1 MDDWDRD
8 IGDLRSII
16 FWRKMLKKIL
26 ALLTIIALIVIF
38 MYKDLY
44 TRVTVLGTLFSGE
57 EQYENLNR
65 FYKFIDS
72 STLSPSSNPLNFKS
86 SKTISLPSS
95 FNFNDAVI
103 GTENFL
109 QRTDTSALLILQNG
123 RIQFEK
129 YWLTGGE
136 NVQWMSMSVA
146 KSFISALVG
155 IAIRD
160 GHINNIEEAI
170 SDYVPELKN
179 SPYNNVRIKDVLQ
192 MSSGASW
199 NEDYSDPES
208 DINRWAK
215 IFALGGSFDEFIQ
228 TLSDDF
234 KPGTRNRYNSMDT
247 QALGMLV
254 NRATG
259 KTITNYMTEML
270 WHPMGASNEG
280 YWLLDSE
287 GMEMAFAGL
296 NITARDYAKFGE
308 LYRLDG
314 KLNGQQIVPKS
325 WVKDSITPDGPH
337 LTPGDNPL
345 SDYPLGYGY
354 QWWVPEGDKGEFMA
368 IGVYNQM
375 IYVAPES
382 NMVIVKLSANSSY
395 GTAEDTGIASEL
407 ETIEFFRAIANKA
420 FN

>member
-1 MDDWDRD
+1 MDDWHRD

-314 KLNGQQIVPKS
+314 KLNGQQIIPKS

-407 ETIEFFRAIANKA
+407 ETIEFFRAIANKSL
-420 FN
+420 

>member
-1 MDDWDRD
+1 MDDWHRD

-314 KLNGQQIVPKS
+314 KLNGQQIIPKS

-354 QWWVPEGDKGEFMA
+354 QWWVPGGDKGEFMA
-368 IGVYNQM
+368 IGIYNQM

-407 ETIEFFRAIANKA
+407 ETIEFFRAIANKSL
-420 FN
+420 

>member
-1 MDDWDRD
+1 M
-8 IGDLRSII
+8 
-16 FWRKMLKKIL
+16 
-26 ALLTIIALIVIF
+26 T
-38 MYKDLY
+38 
-44 TRVTVLGTLFSGE
+44 
-57 EQYENLNR
+57 
-65 FYKFIDS
+65 
-72 STLSPSSNPLNFKS
+72 PSSAPINFKS
-86 SKTISLPSS
+86 RKTISLPVS
-95 FNFNDAVI
+95 FNLNNVEI
-103 GTENFL
+103 ETENFL
-109 QRTDTSALLILQNG
+109 QRTDTSALLILKNG
-123 RIQFEK
+123 EIQFEQ

-136 NVQWMSMSVA
+136 DVQWMSMSVA

-199 NEDYSDPES
+199 DENYSDPES

-228 TLSDDF
+228 TLSNDF
-234 KPGTRNRYNSMDT
+234 EPGTINHYNSMDT

-259 KTITNYMTEML
+259 KSITDYMTEML
-270 WHPMGASNEG
+270 WHPMGAVNEG

-296 NITARDYAKFGE
+296 NVTARDYAKFGE

-314 KLNGQQIVPKS
+314 ELHGQQIVPKS

-354 QWWVPEGDKGEFMA
+354 QWWVPGGDEGEFMA

-382 NMVIVKLSANSSY
+382 SMVIVKLSANSSY
-395 GTAEDTGIASEL
+395 GTAEDTDMASEL
-407 ETIEFFRAIANKA
+407 ETIEFFRAIANKDL
-420 FN
+420 

>member
-1 MDDWDRD
+1 MDDWHRY

-146 KSFISALVG
+146 KSFIFC
-155 IAIRD
+155 
-160 GHINNIEEAI
+160 
-170 SDYVPELKN
+170 
-179 SPYNNVRIKDVLQ
+179 
-192 MSSGASW
+192 SSW
-199 NEDYSDPES
+199 HCNK
-208 DINRWAK
+208 RW
-215 IFALGGSFDEFIQ
+215 SYQ
-228 TLSDDF
+228 
-234 KPGTRNRYNSMDT
+234 
-247 QALGMLV
+247 Q
-254 NRATG
+254 
-259 KTITNYMTEML
+259 
-270 WHPMGASNEG
+270 
-280 YWLLDSE
+280 
-287 GMEMAFAGL
+287 
-296 NITARDYAKFGE
+296 
-308 LYRLDG
+308 YRRG
-314 KLNGQQIVPKS
+314 N
-325 WVKDSITPDGPH
+325 
-337 LTPGDNPL
+337 
-345 SDYPLGYGY
+345 
-354 QWWVPEGDKGEFMA
+354 
-368 IGVYNQM
+368 
-375 IYVAPES
+375 
-382 NMVIVKLSANSSY
+382 
-395 GTAEDTGIASEL
+395 
-407 ETIEFFRAIANKA
+407 FRLCA
-420 FN
+420 

>member
-1 MDDWDRD
+1 M
-8 IGDLRSII
+8 I
-16 FWRKMLKKIL
+16 
-26 ALLTIIALIVIF
+26 
-38 MYKDLY
+38 
-44 TRVTVLGTLFSGE
+44 
-57 EQYENLNR
+57 
-65 FYKFIDS
+65 
-72 STLSPSSNPLNFKS
+72 PSSAPINFKS
-86 SKTISLPSS
+86 RKTISLPVS
-95 FNFNDAVI
+95 FNLNNVEI
-103 GTENFL
+103 ETENFL
-109 QRTDTSALLILQNG
+109 QRTDTSALLILKNG
-123 RIQFEK
+123 EIQFEQ

-136 NVQWMSMSVA
+136 DVQWMSMSVA
-146 KSFISALVG
+146 KSFISALIG

-160 GHINNIEEAI
+160 GHIKSIEEAI
-170 SDYVPELKN
+170 STYVPELKN

-199 NEDYSDPES
+199 DENYSDPES

-228 TLSDDF
+228 TLSNDF
-234 KPGTRNRYNSMDT
+234 EPGTINHYNSMDT

-259 KTITNYMTEML
+259 KSITNYMTEML
-270 WHPMGASNEG
+270 WHPMGAVNEG

-296 NITARDYAKFGE
+296 NATARDYAKFGE

-314 KLNGQQIVPKS
+314 ELNGQQIVPKS

-354 QWWVPEGDKGEFMA
+354 QWWVPGGDEGEFMA

-382 NMVIVKLSANSSY
+382 SMVIVILSANSSY
-395 GTAEDTGIASEL
+395 GTAEDTDMASEL
-407 ETIEFFRAIANKA
+407 ETIEFFRAIANKDL
-420 FN
+420 

>member
-1 MDDWDRD
+1 
-8 IGDLRSII
+8 
-16 FWRKMLKKIL
+16 
-26 ALLTIIALIVIF
+26 

-44 TRVTVLGTLFSGE
+44 TRVTVIGTLFSGE

-86 SKTISLPSS
+86 SKTISLPAS

-228 TLSDDF
+228 TLSYDF
-234 KPGTRNRYNSMDT
+234 KPGTINHYNSMDT

-259 KTITNYMTEML
+259 KSITDYMTEML
-270 WHPMGASNEG
+270 WHPMGASDKG

-296 NITARDYAKFGE
+296 NVTARDYAKFGE
-308 LYRLDG
+308 LYRLNG

-354 QWWVPEGDKGEFMA
+354 QWWVPGGDKGEFMA

-395 GTAEDTGIASEL
+395 GTAEDTDMASEL
-407 ETIEFFRAIANKA
+407 ETIEFFRAIANK
-420 FN
+420 NL

>member
-1 MDDWDRD
+1 
-8 IGDLRSII
+8 
-16 FWRKMLKKIL
+16 MLKKIL
-26 ALLTIIALIVIF
+26 VLLTIIALIMIF

-44 TRVTVLGTLFSGE
+44 TRVTVIGTLFSGE

-86 SKTISLPSS
+86 SKTISLPAS
-95 FNFNDAVI
+95 FNFNDTVI

-160 GHINNIEEAI
+160 SHINNIEEAI

-234 KPGTRNRYNSMDT
+234 KPGTRNHYNSMDT

-314 KLNGQQIVPKS
+314 KLNGQQIVPES

-337 LTPGDNPL
+337 LTPGNNPL

-354 QWWVPEGDKGEFMA
+354 QWWVPGGDKGEFMA

-395 GTAEDTGIASEL
+395 GTDEDTDMASEL
-407 ETIEFFRAIANKA
+407 ETIEFFRAIANK
-420 FN
+420 NL

>member
-1 MDDWDRD
+1 MDDWHRD

-368 IGVYNQM
+368 IGIYNQM

-407 ETIEFFRAIANKA
+407 ETIEFFRAIANKSL
-420 FN
+420 

>member
-1 MDDWDRD
+1 
-8 IGDLRSII
+8 
-16 FWRKMLKKIL
+16 MLKKIL
-26 ALLTIIALIVIF
+26 VLLTIIALIMIF

-44 TRVTVLGTLFSGE
+44 TRVTVIGTLFSGE

-86 SKTISLPSS
+86 SKTISLPAS

-109 QRTDTSALLILQNG
+109 KRTDTSALLILQNG

-228 TLSDDF
+228 TLSYDF
-234 KPGTRNRYNSMDT
+234 KPGTRNHYNSMDT

-254 NRATG
+254 DRATG

-314 KLNGQQIVPKS
+314 RLNGQQIVPKS

-337 LTPGDNPL
+337 LTPGNNPL

-354 QWWVPEGDKGEFMA
+354 QWWVPGGDKGEFMA

-395 GTAEDTGIASEL
+395 GTDEDTDMASEL
-407 ETIEFFRAIANKA
+407 ETIEFFRAIANK
-420 FN
+420 NL

>member
-1 MDDWDRD
+1 M
-8 IGDLRSII
+8 I
-16 FWRKMLKKIL
+16 KKIL
-26 ALLTIIALIVIF
+26 VLLTIIILIAIF
-38 MYKDLY
+38 VYKDLY
-44 TRVTVLGTLFSGE
+44 TRVTVIGTLFSGE

-65 FYKFIDS
+65 FYKFINS
-72 STLSPSSNPLNFKS
+72 STLIPSSAPINFKS
-86 SKTISLPSS
+86 RKTISLPVS
-95 FNFNDAVI
+95 FNLNNVEI
-103 GTENFL
+103 ETENFL
-109 QRTDTSALLILQNG
+109 QRTDTSALLILKNG
-123 RIQFEK
+123 EIQFEQ

-136 NVQWMSMSVA
+136 DVQWMSMSVA

-199 NEDYSDPES
+199 DENYSDPES
-208 DINRWAK
+208 DINRWAN

-228 TLSDDF
+228 TLSNDF
-234 KPGTRNRYNSMDT
+234 EPGTINHYNSMDT

-259 KTITNYMTEML
+259 KSITNYMTEML
-270 WHPMGASNEG
+270 WHPMGAVNEG

-296 NITARDYAKFGE
+296 NATARDYAKFGE

-314 KLNGQQIVPKS
+314 ELNGQQIVPKS

-345 SDYPLGYGY
+345 SDYPL
-354 QWWVPEGDKGEFMA
+354 DMA
-368 IGVYNQM
+368 ISGGCPK
-375 IYVAPES
+375 VAK
-382 NMVIVKLSANSSY
+382 VNSWQL
-395 GTAEDTGIASEL
+395 GFTT
-407 ETIEFFRAIANKA
+407 K
-420 FN
+420 

>member
-1 MDDWDRD
+1 
-8 IGDLRSII
+8 
-16 FWRKMLKKIL
+16 MLKKIL
-26 ALLTIIALIVIF
+26 VLLTIIALIMIF

-44 TRVTVLGTLFSGE
+44 TRVTVIGTLFSGE

-86 SKTISLPSS
+86 SKTISLPAS

-109 QRTDTSALLILQNG
+109 KRTDTSALLILQNG

-228 TLSDDF
+228 TLSYDF
-234 KPGTRNRYNSMDT
+234 KPGTRNHYNSMDT

-354 QWWVPEGDKGEFMA
+354 QWWVPGGDKGEFMA

-395 GTAEDTGIASEL
+395 GTAEDTDMASEL
-407 ETIEFFRAIANKA
+407 ETIEFFRAIANK
-420 FN
+420 NL

>member
-1 MDDWDRD
+1 MVKR
-8 IGDLRSII
+8 
-16 FWRKMLKKIL
+16 IL
-26 ALLTIIALIVIF
+26 GVLTIILLIVIF
-38 MYKDLY
+38 VYKDLY
-44 TRVTVLGTLFSGE
+44 TRVMVIGTLFSGQ

-72 STLSPSSNPLNFKS
+72 STLTPSSTQINFKS
-86 SKTISLPSS
+86 SKTVSLPLS
-95 FNFNDAVI
+95 FNFNDTEI
-103 GTENFL
+103 KTENFL
-109 QRTDTSALLILQNG
+109 HRTDTSALLILKNG
-123 RIQFEK
+123 QIQFEK

-146 KSFISALVG
+146 KSFISALIG

-160 GHINNIEEAI
+160 GHIKNIEEAI

-179 SPYNNVRIKDVLQ
+179 SPYNNVRIRDVLQ

-199 NEDYSDPES
+199 DENYSDPES

-228 TLSDDF
+228 TLSNDF
-234 KPGTRNRYNSMDT
+234 EPGTRNHYNSMDT

-259 KTITNYMTEML
+259 KSITDYMSEML
-270 WHPMGASNEG
+270 WHPMGATNEG

-296 NITARDYAKFGE
+296 NVTARDYAKFGE

-314 KLNGQQIVPKS
+314 ELNGQQIVPKS

-354 QWWVPEGDKGEFMA
+354 QWWVPGGDKGEFMA

-395 GTAEDTGIASEL
+395 GTAEDVDMASEL
-407 ETIEFFRAIANKA
+407 ETIEFFRAIANKGL
-420 FN
+420 

>member
-1 MDDWDRD
+1 
-8 IGDLRSII
+8 
-16 FWRKMLKKIL
+16 MLKKIL
-26 ALLTIIALIVIF
+26 VLLTIIALIMIF

-44 TRVTVLGTLFSGE
+44 TRVTVIRTLFSGE

-72 STLSPSSNPLNFKS
+72 STLSPSSNPLNLKS
-86 SKTISLPSS
+86 SKTISLPAS

-109 QRTDTSALLILQNG
+109 KRTDTSALLILQNG

-228 TLSDDF
+228 TLSYDF
-234 KPGTRNRYNSMDT
+234 KPGTRNHYNSMDT

-254 NRATG
+254 DRATG

-325 WVKDSITPDGPH
+325 WVKDSITPDGLH
-337 LTPGDNPL
+337 LTPGNNPL

-354 QWWVPEGDKGEFMA
+354 QWWVPGGDKGEFMA

-395 GTAEDTGIASEL
+395 GTDEDTDMASEL
-407 ETIEFFRAIANKA
+407 ETIEFFRAIANK
-420 FN
+420 NL

>member
-1 MDDWDRD
+1 
-8 IGDLRSII
+8 
-16 FWRKMLKKIL
+16 MLKKIL
-26 ALLTIIALIVIF
+26 VLLTIIALIMIF

-44 TRVTVLGTLFSGE
+44 TRVTVIGTLFSGE

-86 SKTISLPSS
+86 SKTISLPAS
-95 FNFNDAVI
+95 FIFNDAVI

-228 TLSDDF
+228 TLSYDF
-234 KPGTRNRYNSMDT
+234 KPGTRNHYNSMDT

-354 QWWVPEGDKGEFMA
+354 QWWVPGGDKGEFMA

-395 GTAEDTGIASEL
+395 GTDEDTDMASEL
-407 ETIEFFRAIANKA
+407 ETIEFFRAIANK
-420 FN
+420 NL

>member
-1 MDDWDRD
+1 M
-8 IGDLRSII
+8 IS
-16 FWRKMLKKIL
+16 
-26 ALLTIIALIVIF
+26 
-38 MYKDLY
+38 
-44 TRVTVLGTLFSGE
+44 TLFTGA
-57 EQYENLNR
+57 EQYENFNN
-65 FYKFIDS
+65 FYNFIDS
-72 STLSPSSNPLNFKS
+72 STLSPSPTPINLKSNKSIPLP
-86 SKTISLPSS
+86 IS
-95 FNFNDAVI
+95 FNFNNEKVEAKS
-103 GTENFL
+103 FL
-109 QRTDTSALLILQNG
+109 KRTDTSALLVLKDG
-123 RIQFEK
+123 EIQFEK

-136 NVQWMSMSVA
+136 KVQWMSMSVA

-160 GHINNIEEAI
+160 GHINSVEEVI

-199 NEDYSDPES
+199 NEDYSDPDS
-208 DINRWAK
+208 DINRWSK

-228 TLSDDF
+228 TLDHDF
-234 KPGTRNRYNSMDT
+234 EPGTKNHYNSMDT

-259 KTITNYMTEML
+259 QSITSYMTEML
-270 WHPMGASNEG
+270 WHPMGAENES

-296 NITARDYAKFGE
+296 NATARDYAKLGE
-308 LYRLDG
+308 LYRLGG
-314 KLNGQQIVPKS
+314 KLNGKQIVPQS
-325 WVKDSITPDGPH
+325 WVKESITPDGPH
-337 LTPGDNPL
+337 LLPGDNPL

-354 QWWVPEGDKGEFMA
+354 QWWVPDGNEGEFSA
-368 IGVYNQM
+368 IGVYNQL

-395 GTAEDTGIASEL
+395 GTSEDIDMASEL
-407 ETIEFFRAIANKA
+407 ETIEFFRAIANKGNR
-420 FN
+420 FHSE

>member
-1 MDDWDRD
+1 M
-8 IGDLRSII
+8 
-16 FWRKMLKKIL
+16 FKKL
-26 ALLTIIALIVIF
+26 LGLLTIILLIAIF
-38 MYKDLY
+38 AYKDLY
-44 TRVTVLGTLFSGE
+44 TRVMVIGTLFSGQ

-72 STLSPSSNPLNFKS
+72 STLSPSSNPLHFKS
-86 SKTISLPSS
+86 SKAISLPAS
-95 FNFNDAVI
+95 FNFNNAVI

-109 QRTDTSALLILQNG
+109 QRTDTSALLILKNG
-123 RIQFEK
+123 EIQFEK

-136 NVQWMSMSVA
+136 NIQWMSMSVA

-160 GHINNIEEAI
+160 GHIKNIEEAI

-228 TLSDDF
+228 TLSYDF
-234 KPGTRNRYNSMDT
+234 KPGTRNHYNSMDT

-259 KTITNYMTEML
+259 KTITSYMTEML

-296 NITARDYAKFGE
+296 NVTARDYAKFGE

-354 QWWVPEGDKGEFMA
+354 QWWVPGGDKGEFMA

-395 GTAEDTGIASEL
+395 GTAEDTDMASEL
-407 ETIEFFRAIANKA
+407 ETIEFFRAIANK
-420 FN
+420 NL

>member
-1 MDDWDRD
+1 MDDWHRD

-354 QWWVPEGDKGEFMA
+354 QWWVPGGDKGEFMA
-368 IGVYNQM
+368 IGIYNQM

-407 ETIEFFRAIANKA
+407 ETIEFFRAISIK
-420 FN
+420 

>member
-1 MDDWDRD
+1 M
-8 IGDLRSII
+8 
-16 FWRKMLKKIL
+16 FKKL
-26 ALLTIIALIVIF
+26 LGLLTIILLIAIF
-38 MYKDLY
+38 AYKDLY
-44 TRVTVLGTLFSGE
+44 TRVMVIGTLFSGQ

-72 STLSPSSNPLNFKS
+72 STLSPSSNPLHFKS
-86 SKTISLPSS
+86 SKAISLPAS
-95 FNFNDAVI
+95 FNFNNAVI

-109 QRTDTSALLILQNG
+109 QRTDTSALLILKNG
-123 RIQFEK
+123 EIQFEK

-136 NVQWMSMSVA
+136 NIQWMSMSVA

-160 GHINNIEEAI
+160 GHIKNIEEAI

-228 TLSDDF
+228 TLSYDF
-234 KPGTRNRYNSMDT
+234 KPGTINHYNSMDT

-259 KTITNYMTEML
+259 KSITDYMTEML
-270 WHPMGASNEG
+270 WHPMGASDKG

-296 NITARDYAKFGE
+296 NVTARDYAKFGE
-308 LYRLDG
+308 LYRLNG

-354 QWWVPEGDKGEFMA
+354 QWWVPGGDKGEFMA

-395 GTAEDTGIASEL
+395 GTAEDTDMASEL
-407 ETIEFFRAIANKA
+407 ETIEFFRAIANK
-420 FN
+420 NL

>member
-1 MDDWDRD
+1 
-8 IGDLRSII
+8 
-16 FWRKMLKKIL
+16 MLKKIL
-26 ALLTIIALIVIF
+26 VLLTIIALIMIF

-44 TRVTVLGTLFSGE
+44 TRVTVIGTLFSGE

-72 STLSPSSNPLNFKS
+72 STLSPSSNPLNLKS
-86 SKTISLPSS
+86 SKTISLPAS

-109 QRTDTSALLILQNG
+109 KRTDTSALLILQNG

-228 TLSDDF
+228 TLSYDF
-234 KPGTRNRYNSMDT
+234 KPGTRNHYNSMDT

-254 NRATG
+254 DRATG

-337 LTPGDNPL
+337 LTPGNNPL

-354 QWWVPEGDKGEFMA
+354 QWWVPGGDKGEFMA

-395 GTAEDTGIASEL
+395 GTDEDTDMASEL
-407 ETIEFFRAIANKA
+407 ETIEFFRAIANK
-420 FN
+420 NL

>member
-1 MDDWDRD
+1 MDDWHRD

-103 GTENFL
+103 GTEYFL

-354 QWWVPEGDKGEFMA
+354 QWWVPGGDKGEFMA
-368 IGVYNQM
+368 IGIYNQM

-407 ETIEFFRAIANKA
+407 ETIEFFRAIANKSL
-420 FN
+420 

>member
-1 MDDWDRD
+1 MDDWHRD

-354 QWWVPEGDKGEFMA
+354 QWWVPGGDKGEFMA
-368 IGVYNQM
+368 IGIYNQM

-407 ETIEFFRAIANKA
+407 ETIEFFRAIANKSL
-420 FN
+420 

>member
-1 MDDWDRD
+1 MDDWHRD

-354 QWWVPEGDKGEFMA
+354 QWWVPGGDKGEFMA

-407 ETIEFFRAIANKA
+407 ETIEFFRAIANKSL
-420 FN
+420 

>member
-1 MDDWDRD
+1 MDDWHRD

-86 SKTISLPSS
+86 SKTISVPSS

-368 IGVYNQM
+368 IGIYNQM

-407 ETIEFFRAIANKA
+407 ETIEFFRAIANKSL
-420 FN
+420 

>member
-1 MDDWDRD
+1 MDDWHRD

-72 STLSPSSNPLNFKS
+72 STLSSSSNPLNFKS

-103 GTENFL
+103 GTEDFL

-368 IGVYNQM
+368 IGIYNQM

-407 ETIEFFRAIANKA
+407 ETIEFFRAISIK
-420 FN
+420 

>member
-1 MDDWDRD
+1 M
-8 IGDLRSII
+8 
-16 FWRKMLKKIL
+16 
-26 ALLTIIALIVIF
+26 IF

-44 TRVTVLGTLFSGE
+44 TRVIVIRTLFSGE

-72 STLSPSSNPLNFKS
+72 STLSPSSNPLNLKS
-86 SKTISLPSS
+86 SKTISLPAS

-109 QRTDTSALLILQNG
+109 KRTDTSALLILQNG

-228 TLSDDF
+228 TLSYDF
-234 KPGTRNRYNSMDT
+234 KPGTRNHYNSMDT

-254 NRATG
+254 DRATG

-314 KLNGQQIVPKS
+314 RLNGQQIVPKS

-337 LTPGDNPL
+337 LTPGNNPL

-354 QWWVPEGDKGEFMA
+354 QWWVPGGDKGEFMA

-395 GTAEDTGIASEL
+395 GTDEDTDMASEL
-407 ETIEFFRAIANKA
+407 ETIEFFRAIANK
-420 FN
+420 NL

>member
-1 MDDWDRD
+1 
-8 IGDLRSII
+8 
-16 FWRKMLKKIL
+16 MLKKIL
-26 ALLTIIALIVIF
+26 VLLTIIALIMIF

-44 TRVTVLGTLFSGE
+44 TRVTVIGTLFSGE

-72 STLSPSSNPLNFKS
+72 STLSPSSNPLNLKS
-86 SKTISLPSS
+86 SKTISLPAS

-109 QRTDTSALLILQNG
+109 KRTDTSALLILQNG

-228 TLSDDF
+228 TLSYDF
-234 KPGTRNRYNSMDT
+234 KPGTRNHYNSMDT

-254 NRATG
+254 DRATG

-314 KLNGQQIVPKS
+314 RLNGQQIVPKS

-337 LTPGDNPL
+337 LTPGNNPL

-354 QWWVPEGDKGEFMA
+354 QWWVPGGDKGEFMA

-395 GTAEDTGIASEL
+395 GTDEDTDMASEL
-407 ETIEFFRAIANKA
+407 ETIEFFRAIANK
-420 FN
+420 NL

>member
-1 MDDWDRD
+1 M
-8 IGDLRSII
+8 
-16 FWRKMLKKIL
+16 
-26 ALLTIIALIVIF
+26 IF

-44 TRVTVLGTLFSGE
+44 TRVTVIGTLFSGE

-72 STLSPSSNPLNFKS
+72 STLSPSSNPLNLKS
-86 SKTISLPSS
+86 SKTISLPAS

-109 QRTDTSALLILQNG
+109 KRTDTSALLILQNG

-228 TLSDDF
+228 TLSYDF
-234 KPGTRNRYNSMDT
+234 KPGTRNHYNSMDT

-254 NRATG
+254 DRATG

-314 KLNGQQIVPKS
+314 RLNGQQIVPKS

-337 LTPGDNPL
+337 LTPGNNPL

-354 QWWVPEGDKGEFMA
+354 QWWVPGGDKGEFMA

-395 GTAEDTGIASEL
+395 GTDEDTDMASEL
-407 ETIEFFRAIANKA
+407 ETIEFFRAIANK
-420 FN
+420 NL

>member
-1 MDDWDRD
+1 MDDWHRD

-314 KLNGQQIVPKS
+314 KLNGQQIIPKS

-354 QWWVPEGDKGEFMA
+354 QWWVPGGDKGEFMA

-407 ETIEFFRAIANKA
+407 ETIEFFRAIANKSL
-420 FN
+420 

>member
-1 MDDWDRD
+1 MDDWHRD

-354 QWWVPEGDKGEFMA
+354 QWWVPGGDKGEFMA
-368 IGVYNQM
+368 IGIYNQM

-395 GTAEDTGIASEL
+395 GTAEDTDMASEL
-407 ETIEFFRAIANKA
+407 ETIEFFRAISIK
-420 FN
+420 

>member
-1 MDDWDRD
+1 
-8 IGDLRSII
+8 
-16 FWRKMLKKIL
+16 MLKKIL
-26 ALLTIIALIVIF
+26 VLLTITALIMIF

-44 TRVTVLGTLFSGE
+44 TRVTVIGTLFSGE

-86 SKTISLPSS
+86 SKTISLPAS

-109 QRTDTSALLILQNG
+109 KRTDTSALLILQNG

-234 KPGTRNRYNSMDT
+234 KPGTRNQYNSMDT

-254 NRATG
+254 DRATG

-337 LTPGDNPL
+337 LTPGNNPL

-354 QWWVPEGDKGEFMA
+354 QWWVPGGDKGEFMA

-395 GTAEDTGIASEL
+395 GTDEDTDMASEL
-407 ETIEFFRAIANKA
+407 ETIEFFRAIANK
-420 FN
+420 NL